1 MRAIVIGLVL
11 AGGVAQAGIY
21 KCKVDGATV
30 YQASPC
36 VDGGKEIIIRKQSG
50 GLSPQSPGGNL
61 RDGEREMAR
70 NLDLRN
76 AAKAGKIMVGMD
88 RERVIYAWGKPD
100 KKNYTAGT
108 EQWVYRKNRRVPQYV
123 YFKGGKVTG
132 WN

>member
-1 MRAIVIGLVL
+1 MGVAVL
-11 AGGVAQAGIY
+11 PAAVNAAVYKCEVDGGV
-21 KCKVDGATV
+21 V
-30 YQASPC
+30 YQSSPC
-36 VDGGKEIIIRKQSG
+36 VEGGKEITIRERSS
-50 GLSPQSPGGNL
+50 GLSPQNPGGNI

-88 RERVIYAWGKPD
+88 RRRVIYAWGKPD

-123 YFKGGKVTG
+123 YFKDGKVTG